1 MASREGWEGAVS
13 LAFINPSGPI
23 REPRKLSLLLTDLL
37 SFPLLGILGES
48 FSLARDLQRE
58 PVMLRA

>member
-1 MASREGWEGAVS
+1 VS

-37 SFPLLGILGES
+37 SFPLLGILRES
-48 FSLARDLQRE
+48 FSLAHDLQRE
-58 PVMLRA
+58 PAMLRA